1 MQLQKTTN
9 KTKIVAV
16 KPLKKGTKV
25 QWSSQAGG
33 MRTTKTGTIVCVL
46 KKNTNYYGGNDYP
59 KNFMV
64 PLFRKRDECT
74 VLEAQEAFEY
84 SNVWGNEWALQTTYR
99 LKFDLCN
106 EMYRNTTHYLVAVE
120 QGKEQKPYLYHP
132 ANYTALKVVK

>member
-9 KTKIVAV
+9 KAKIVNV

-46 KKNTNYYGGNDYP
+46 KKDTNYYGGNSFP
-59 KNFMV
+59 QNFMI
-64 PLFRKRDECT
+64 PFFRERHNDT
-74 VLEAQEAFEY
+74 IAEAQVQFAEG
-84 SNVWGNEWALQTTYR
+84 NVWKNEWAMQSVYR
-99 LKFDLCN
+99 MKFDLRG
-106 EMYRNTTHYLVAVE
+106 EMYRNTVHYLVAVE
-120 QGKEQKPYLYHP
+120 QGHGQKPHLYHP